1 MNKKTKNCLLL
12 LLVVIVSLLVLRLVV
27 SYFVNPKSITIEK
40 FVDSTTAAAFS
51 VPTLKKWS
59 FEESSSWYKVLP
71 KGSSYQVPFSDLGF
85 TMPNSVI
92 SISFLINIVGGS
104 AAWREVFRFNDG
116 TSRDCCEK
124 GDRIPAFFVWPD
136 NTTKFHIRFSTDGD
150 GNDGIDSPT
159 LIPMATPVMIT
170 LVFDTNNF
178 KLYINNNISYS
189 GDFNNVFSRTDK
201 TILYIGEN
209 FDSYGAD
216 GNILIKNFTV
226 YDGALSETD
235 VTNMYNK
242 LEELPPGVAG
252 PAGPAGPAGTPGVA
266 GPAGAPGVSG
276 QPGTPGIAGPAGT
289 PGVAGKTGLTGPK
302 GNTGPKGSMGEPPS
316 SSSSGSNNNTAGNRD
331 FNYYNPGTTASS
343 SSANNTMSPA
353 NTTST
358 TSSSGYKNK
367 FLKFEHLR
375 V

>member
-12 LLVVIVSLLVLRLVV
+12 LLVVIVSLLLLRLVV

-40 FVDSTTAAAFS
+40 FVDSNTAAAFS

-178 KLYINNNISYS
+178 KLYINNNVSYS
-189 GDFNNVFSRTDK
+189 
-201 TILYIGEN
+201 
-209 FDSYGAD
+209 
-216 GNILIKNFTV
+216 
-226 YDGALSETD
+226 
-235 VTNMYNK
+235 
-242 LEELPPGVAG
+242 
-252 PAGPAGPAGTPGVA
+252 
-266 GPAGAPGVSG
+266 
-276 QPGTPGIAGPAGT
+276 
-289 PGVAGKTGLTGPK
+289 
-302 GNTGPKGSMGEPPS
+302 
-316 SSSSGSNNNTAGNRD
+316 
-331 FNYYNPGTTASS
+331 
-343 SSANNTMSPA
+343 
-353 NTTST
+353 
-358 TSSSGYKNK
+358 
-367 FLKFEHLR
+367 
-375 V
+375 